1 MLDKLPPDHIIEEWL
16 KREKQERERERP
28 QIDLPLYPPQA
39 PSTER
44 ASESPATPDKPERG
58 VDTFQMW

>member
-28 QIDLPLYPPQA
+28 RIDLPLYPPQA
-39 PSTER
+39 PPAER
-44 ASESPATPDKPERG
+44 ASERPVDPNAPQRG